1 MIYCMSDIH
10 GEIDRFHIM
19 LQLIDLKEEDTLYV
33 IGDVIDRHPGGVDI
47 LLEIMQAKNIVML
60 LGNHEDMCLK
70 TLGDNH
76 QVGAKNLWQSNGGSS
91 TYREMV
97 YHMTS
102 VGRNQILQF
111 LKKCPIEL
119 DVEAGGK
126 SYRLVHGWPGKTTDD
141 KIWGR
146 PLDFIPSTLPK
157 NAIAIIGH
165 TPTIYLDTDDGAS
178 PFKIFHSKSQRFI
191 DIDCGCGNKT
201 ERRRL
206 ACLRLDDLKEYY
218 V

>member
-1 MIYCMSDIH
+1 MSDIH
-10 GEIDRFHIM
+10 GEIDRFHSM

-47 LLEIMQAKNIVML
+47 LLEIMQARNIVML

-70 TLGDNH
+70 TLGEDN
-76 QVGAKNLWQSNGGSS
+76 QVGAKSLWQSNGGSS
-91 TYREMV
+91 TYREMA

-119 DVEAGGK
+119 DVEAGGRA
-126 SYRLVHGWPGKTTDD
+126 YHLVHGWPGKTTDD

-157 NAIAIIGH
+157 NATAIIGH
-165 TPTIYLDTDDGAS
+165 PPTIYLDADDGAS
-178 PFKIFHSKSQRFI
+178 PFKIFHSNSQRFI

-206 ACLRLDDLKEYY
+206 SCLRLDDLKEYY